1 MGKHVEIRLALPVVA
16 PLVDFILPLLDTEN
30 CDLPARPDLGDLDL
44 ELRESWHDDLLQTH
58 RSELQFF
65 KDLFDESFRA
75 TGVIEFPEEACE
87 AVVRACAGVRLKLRT
102 EVLKSVD
109 DEALEGGEVDLEAM
123 PHDERMGFMAYVFL
137 ASFQEVLI
145 RHMDPGIAEG

>member
-1 MGKHVEIRLALPVVA
+1 MGKHIEIRLALPVVA
-16 PLVDFILPLLDTEN
+16 PLIDFVLPLLDAEN
-30 CDLPARPDLGDLDL
+30 CALPSSPDLGAVDH
-44 ELRESWHDDLLQTH
+44 ELRESWHDELLVTH

-65 KDLFDESFRA
+65 KDLFDESFHA

-102 EVLKSVD
+102 EVLKSVA
-109 DEALEGGEVDLEAM
+109 DEALEGGEVDLQAL
-123 PHDERMGFMAYVFL
+123 PPDERTGFMAYVFL

-145 RHMDPGIAEG
+145 RHMDPGIGEE

>member
-16 PLVDFILPLLDTEN
+16 PLVDFILPLLDTEH
-30 CDLPARPDLGDLDL
+30 CDLPASPDLGAVDH
-44 ELRESWHDDLLQTH
+44 ELRESWHDELLRTY

-65 KDLFDESFRA
+65 KDLFDEDFHA
-75 TGVIEFPEEACE
+75 TGVIGFPEEACE

-123 PHDERMGFMAYVFL
+123 PPDERMGFMAYVFL